1 MGLTRVLPDLRAKGL
16 EHSPTFRSGSGPV
29 PSTSRTC
36 GTWAKRMKLH
46 PLGPDIPA
54 KLALSLSQVTW
65 GVPFK
70 HGLGIGSFDVGS
82 YGLVP
87 VPPPHLS
94 LGSARKKGWLA
105 RYAYV
110 GGRVSRFGLGAGRPH
125 QVASPVGRGFKSMS
139 GPPSPLV
146 SPLVGP

>member
-54 KLALSLSQVTW
+54 KLALRQVTW
-65 GVPFK
+65 GVLFK

-94 LGSARKKGWLA
+94 LGSARKKDWPA

-110 GGRVSRFGLGAGRPH
+110 GGRVLVSAWELAARTKPPPLW
-125 QVASPVGRGFKSMS
+125 VEASNLCR
-139 GPPSPLV
+139 GPPSPLS